1 MQRLHYVEITGWLKI
16 EQLRIIVFILILAN
30 SCILVF
36 YSFIIYFYLCA
47 FFASYPRVECFHDHL
62 LTPSLHWA
70 WFKHRRVWMGSS
82 RQKWLIWSSFSD
94 LFKWIFR
101 ITVTRNGQLNLH
113 KLWARAV
120 VDLGKW
126 YPYLVASTMWDPQR
140 KKDFLMRR
148 LSPCLHDTK
157 FCLFC
162 KKKITTPQQ
171 ETISSANDLFHL
183 QNFSTVTKLQRP
195 RIIFFVRWQNTM
207 FRDSSFAG
215 SSYFANITN

>member
-1 MQRLHYVEITGWLKI
+1 MWKQKSKFYFPDRTQPHPWGLTTGTLHNAEIT
-16 EQLRIIVFILILAN
+16 
-30 SCILVF
+30 
-36 YSFIIYFYLCA
+36 SFRNNRLTENWTAENHCFYLDSCKYLYA
-47 FFASYPRVECFHDHL
+47 CFLFIYYLLLFVCFFCLFPRVVCFHDHL

-70 WFKHRRVWMGSS
+70 WLKHRRVWLGSS

-94 LFKWIFR
+94 IFKWIFR

-113 KLWARAV
+113 KLLARAV

-148 LSPCLHDTK
+148 VSPCLHYTK

-162 KKKITTPQQ
+162 KKSKKPLNKTPFLVQM
-171 ETISSANDLFHL
+171 
-183 QNFSTVTKLQRP
+183 
-195 RIIFFVRWQNTM
+195 IFFT
-207 FRDSSFAG
+207 
-215 SSYFANITN
+215 

>member
-16 EQLRIIVFILILAN
+16 EQLRIIVFILIFLAN

-62 LTPSLHWA
+62 LTLSLHWA

-94 LFKWIFR
+94 IFKWIFR

-113 KLWARAV
+113 KLLARAV

-148 LSPCLHDTK
+148 LSLCLHYTK

-162 KKKITTPQQ
+162 KKSKKTLNKTPFLVQM
-171 ETISSANDLFHL
+171 
-183 QNFSTVTKLQRP
+183 
-195 RIIFFVRWQNTM
+195 IFF
-207 FRDSSFAG
+207 A
-215 SSYFANITN
+215 